1 MNNNNIVYRVDRH
14 GNTNFYIKNNK
25 PFFTRAITHW
35 DTFLPSSLDEV
46 SKNTLLKSYT
56 NDHNETISEKYIK
69 IPSDKVKSDG
79 GLYNYNFKKFNGD
92 LIFKTKE
99 DKIKREYPFVISY
112 SQSIILHTKG
122 SDTVLMVRSGSMLFF
137 SFSTFRLF
145 YNKNIKK
152 FKYKVKI
159 SSKETII
166 I

>member
-1 MNNNNIVYRVDRH
+1 M
-14 GNTNFYIKNNK
+14 
-25 PFFTRAITHW
+25 HW
-35 DTFLPSSLDEV
+35 DTLANSLMSAPATSSLDEV

-79 GLYNYNFKKFNGD
+79 GLYNFKKFNGD